1 MNKRMKIMVA
11 VTAVLIVTVL
21 TVTLFGQGNGIEP
34 KATPS
39 VVQYKVVSIPN
50 VMSQE
55 QLQSVLTAQGN
66 AGFRLLGPYAVGTGA
81 IPDKQVLV
89 FSKP

>member
-34 KATPS
+34 KATS
-39 VVQYKVVSIPN
+39 VVQYKVVPIPN
-50 VMSQE
+50 VMTQE
-55 QLQSVLTAQGN
+55 QLQAVLTAQGN